1 MPADRETPPSPV
13 PHSPARGGCA
23 SQARVSEPEK
33 ALRIVLLDFRDI
45 RHPEAGG
52 AEEYMHEIFRRLV
65 AWGHRVTFITAAG
78 YRGAVRE
85 ETIDGIRF
93 LRVANQPTINFLA
106 PRAAL
111 KLARREPVDVF
122 VEDICKIPFLMP
134 ALTRTPV
141 LPVVLHLFGDTIFK
155 ELNPLVATYV
165 WAFEHLIPPLYR
177 NIPFVALSDSTARDL
192 ERRGVR
198 ATRMDVIPPGLNL
211 ERYPFRHAAE
221 RPGPP
226 LLLYLGRLKR
236 YKEIDIPLRAFA
248 KIRRDIPDAQLALVG
263 KGDDAARLEALAR
276 SLGVG
281 EAVSFPGFVSEAEK
295 VEWLRRAWLLLYPS
309 PKEGWGIS
317 TMEASACGLPVLASD
332 SPGLR
337 DAVRDGTSGYLVPHH
352 DVEAWAARM
361 RELLTDPAHR
371 ARLSEQG
378 RAWAER
384 FDWDNEARKMLAAL
398 RGLVTGDG

>member
-1 MPADRETPPSPV
+1 M
-13 PHSPARGGCA
+13 
-23 SQARVSEPEK
+23 SEPEK
-33 ALRIVLLDFRDI
+33 PLRVVLLDFRDI

-52 AEEYMHEIFRRLV
+52 AEEYMHEIFRRI
-65 AWGHRVTFITAAG
+65 AARGHRVTFITAAG

-85 ETIDGIRF
+85 ETIDGIHF

-155 ELNPLVATYV
+155 ELPLPIAAYV

-177 NIPFVALSDSTARDL
+177 DIPFVALSDSTARDL

-211 ERYPFRHAAE
+211 ERYAFRHATE
-221 RPGPP
+221 RSGPP
-226 LLLYLGRLKR
+226 LVLYVGRLKR
-236 YKEIDIPLRAFA
+236 YKEVDIPMRAFA
-248 KIRRDIPDAQLALVG
+248 QVRRDVPGAHLALVG
-263 KGDDAARLEALAR
+263 KGDDRPRLEALAR
-276 SLGVG
+276 SLGIAG
-281 EAVSFPGFVSEAEK
+281 AVTFTGFVSEQEK
-295 VEWLRRAWLLLYPS
+295 IDWLRRAWVLIYPS

-317 TMEASACGLPVLASD
+317 TIEASACGLPVVASD

-337 DAVRDGTSGYLVPHH
+337 DAVRNDTSGFLVPHA
-352 DVEAWAARM
+352 DVAAWAARL
-361 RELLTDPAHR
+361 RELLTDPALR
-371 ARLSEQG
+371 GRLSEGG
-378 RAWAER
+378 RAWAQG

-398 RGLVTGDG
+398 RRAAGFMRS